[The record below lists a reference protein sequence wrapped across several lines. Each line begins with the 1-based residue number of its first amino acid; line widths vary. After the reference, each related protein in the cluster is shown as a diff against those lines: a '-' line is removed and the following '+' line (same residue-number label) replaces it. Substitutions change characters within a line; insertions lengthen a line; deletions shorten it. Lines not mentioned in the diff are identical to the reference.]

1 LVMVTGYPGM
11 RPLDLRSQSP
21 PGQALD
27 QRGLNIPLVPQMA
40 EGNSDRTYR
49 LAVQMTA
56 RHGDEIVS
64 GVMLIAL
71 GAALLYNLSAAGSRR

>member
-1 LVMVTGYPGM
+1 
-11 RPLDLRSQSP
+11 
-21 PGQALD
+21 
-27 QRGLNIPLVPQMA
+27 MA
-40 EGNSDRTYR
+40 EGNSDRAYR